1 MMIVH
6 RIMRDHGGDIG
17 IDSKTGSGT
26 IVTLRFP
33 RSAVWKK
40 IIRCKQMNPNLLI
53 VDDEQH
59 TREIELTP
67 EDKFEIFL
75 ASNPTEANN
84 VMEAEELDVVLT
96 DLKMGNHSGMSVY

>member
-17 IDSKTGSGT
+17 IDGKAGSGT

-33 RSAVWKK
+33 RSTVWKK
-40 IIRCKQMNPNLLI
+40 IRCKQMNPNLLI

-59 TREIELTP
+59 TREGLELAL
-67 EDKFEIFL
+67 EDK
-75 ASNPTEANN
+75 
-84 VMEAEELDVVLT
+84 
-96 DLKMGNHSGMSVY
+96 LKFF